1 MSIQREYAGRNVQGI
16 SCEVYMDMVHQKIYV
31 WTVERNIW
39 FGGWL
44 KRSVR
49 GVVGWV
55 FVSEKTI

>member
-1 MSIQREYAGRNVQGI
+1 MGGYNCQGASENI
-16 SCEVYMDMVHQKIYV
+16 CLDSGKDGFV
-31 WTVERNIW
+31 NIW

-44 KRSVR
+44 KRSVS